1 LRVLTATSSFP
12 RFAGDYHG
20 KYVFDLSRRLVQLG
34 AEITV
39 LAPRSRSTDDELPK
53 LKRFRF
59 MPSKKLEKLPEQTLK
74 RASFEDSLQLPF
86 YLGAAF
92 FNIVRERADL
102 VHAHFAIPM
111 GFISALNP
119 KKVPLLITCHG
130 SDCTLPF
137 DAHLYSPFVQFALR
151 KAGRVVAV
159 SKFIRG
165 LALKLGA
172 GHEKTEVVY
181 MGVDTDKFKPPVNK
195 AKLRRELGMPNN
207 EIIIGSLGRL
217 VAEKSVED
225 LIRAAPTIEKKI
237 DAHFVI
243 GGEGPQRSNLEKL
256 AKALQVRNIQ
266 FLGEVRDPAKFLQ
279 MCDVYVLTSVREGLS
294 VSLQEA
300 MATGVVPVAVNGF
313 GCPEVIDDCVDG
325 FLFNRTDVE
334 DLTRKILDAT
344 NNLKI
349 GVKSREKIVESFN
362 IDRSASRYIEIYD
375 EIISQRRRV

>member
-1 LRVLTATSSFP
+1 M
-12 RFAGDYHG
+12 
-20 KYVFDLSRRLVQLG
+20 
-34 AEITV
+34 
-39 LAPRSRSTDDELPK
+39 LAPRSRSTDDEIPG

-59 MPSKKLEKLPEQTLK
+59 MPSKKLETLPEQTLK

-86 YLGAAF
+86 YLGSSF

-102 VHAHFAIPM
+102 VHAHYAIPI

-119 KKVPLLITCHG
+119 RKVPLLITCHG

-137 DAHLYSPFVQFALR
+137 DAHLYSPFVQFALG
-151 KAGRVVAV
+151 KADRVVAV

-172 GHEKTEVVY
+172 GHEKIEVVY

-195 AKLRRELGMPNN
+195 AKLRHELGMPDN

-217 VAEKSVED
+217 VPEKRVED
-225 LIRAAPTIEKKI
+225 LIRAAPKIGKKI

-256 AKALQVRNIQ
+256 AEALQVRNIQ

-279 MCDVYVLTSVREGLS
+279 VCDVYVLASVREGLS

-300 MATGVVPVAVNGF
+300 MAASVVPVAVNGF
-313 GCPEVIDDCVDG
+313 GCPEVIDDCVNG
-325 FLFNRTDVE
+325 FLFNRMDVE
-334 DLTRKILDAT
+334 DLTRKILEAT
-344 NNLKI
+344 NNLKL
-349 GVKSREKIVESFN
+349 GAKSREKIVEHFN
-362 IDRSASRYIEIYD
+362 MDRVASRYIEIYN
-375 EIISQRRRV
+375 ELVSRRRRV